1 MKRGMKKTAAACC
14 IALMLLSGC
23 GKMAGT
29 VSTNTAVSAASE
41 QSDSST
47 TADNS
52 QSAADVD
59 SMFTD
64 RDKEV
69 GYDEDECIAITL
81 SDDGSSCDSSSVA
94 VEGQTITITEE
105 GTYLLSGSLSDGMI
119 VIDTDE
125 NVKVR
130 LILNGVT
137 INNNSSA
144 AIYVKSADKVF
155 VTLAP
160 DSDNIL
166 SNGGTYEAID
176 DNNIDS
182 VIFSK
187 SDLTLNGSGSLT
199 ITAAA
204 GHGIVSKDD
213 LVITGGTYNITA
225 AGQGLSG
232 KDSIRILDGDF
243 TIASEKDALHAEN
256 EDNAEKGF
264 IFIAGGTFDLTASGD
279 GISASGDMTLLDG
292 TYTMITGGGSENGES
307 HQEEGPGGQG
317 EPGGGMAPSG
327 ERPQGEPGE
336 MPDGDQTPPSDNAQN
351 NASSDNSDT
360 SDSRPTPPSDGQQ
373 PSGQRMERP
382 DKPDEQAD
390 EASAESPESSE
401 ENVAENKADEADTN
415 KTDASE
421 ETSGETQKS
430 ASAEESESDETTSTK
445 GIKANGNLII
455 SGGTYT
461 INAADDG
468 VHSNSNIT
476 INGGTLTIASG
487 DDGIHADGQATVND
501 GVISISECYEGIEG
515 NEKVLIAGGQITLT
529 SSDDGLNGDAI
540 EISGGHTEI
549 DAEGDGIDS
558 NGTLTVSGGET
569 YVSGPTGDGDGALD
583 YETDAVIT
591 GGILIAA
598 GSSGMAVN
606 FGDDSTQGSILL
618 NMDSQEAGTDIVLT
632 DASGTELLSWQTSKK
647 YASVVISCPEIV
659 QGESYTVKAGTSET
673 TVTMDSLI
681 YGTGNTMGR

>member
-23 GKMAGT
+23 GKTAGT
-29 VSTNTAVSAASE
+29 VTADTAVSAASE

-47 TADNS
+47 SADNS
-52 QSAADVD
+52 QSDADID
-59 SMFTD
+59 SMFTN

-166 SNGGTYEAID
+166 SNGGTYEAIA

-243 TIASEKDALHAEN
+243 TITSEKDALHAEN

-292 TYTMITGGGSENGES
+292 TYTMITGGGSENGEN
-307 HQEEGPGGQG
+307 HQEEG
-317 EPGGGMAPSG
+317 PGGGMAPSG

-351 NASSDNSDT
+351 NAPSDNSDI

-373 PSGQRMERP
+373 PSEQRMERP

-390 EASAESPESSE
+390 EASVESTESSE
-401 ENVAENKADEADTN
+401 ENATENKVDEADTN
-415 KTDASE
+415 KTDVSK
-421 ETSGETQKS
+421 ETSGETEKS
-430 ASAEESESDETTSTK
+430 ESAEESESDETTSTK

-487 DDGIHADGQATVND
+487 MMASMRMVRQQSMTVSFQFLNAT
-501 GVISISECYEGIEG
+501 
-515 NEKVLIAGGQITLT
+515 KVL
-529 SSDDGLNGDAI
+529 
-540 EISGGHTEI
+540 
-549 DAEGDGIDS
+549 
-558 NGTLTVSGGET
+558 
-569 YVSGPTGDGDGALD
+569 
-583 YETDAVIT
+583 
-591 GGILIAA
+591 
-598 GSSGMAVN
+598 
-606 FGDDSTQGSILL
+606 
-618 NMDSQEAGTDIVLT
+618 
-632 DASGTELLSWQTSKK
+632 
-647 YASVVISCPEIV
+647 
-659 QGESYTVKAGTSET
+659 KA
-673 TVTMDSLI
+673 M
-681 YGTGNTMGR
+681 RRF

>member
-1 MKRGMKKTAAACC
+1 MKRGIKKTAAACC
-14 IALMLLSGC
+14 ITLMLLSGC
-23 GKMAGT
+23 GKAAETASTDTSVSDT
-29 VSTNTAVSAASE
+29 VSE

-47 TADNS
+47 LADNS
-52 QSAADVD
+52 QSDNEALD

-69 GYDEDECIAITL
+69 GYDEDACTAITL
-81 SDDGSSCDSSSVA
+81 SDDGSSCDSTSVA
-94 VEGQTITITEE
+94 IEGQTITITEE
-105 GTYLLSGSLSDGMI
+105 GTYLLSGSLSDGM
-119 VIDTDE
+119 VIIDADE
-125 NVKVR
+125 NVKIR

-137 INNNSSA
+137 IHHNSSA

-155 VTLAP
+155 VTLAA

-166 SNGGTYEAID
+166 SSGGTYEAID

-199 ITAAA
+199 ITSEA

-213 LVITGGTYNITA
+213 LVITSGTYTITA

-256 EDNAEKGF
+256 EDNTEKGF
-264 IFIAGGTFDLTASGD
+264 VFIAGGTFNLTASGD
-279 GISASGDMTLLDG
+279 GISSSGDMTLLDG
-292 TYTMITGGGSENGES
+292 TYTMLTGGGSENGES
-307 HQEEGPGGQG
+307 HQEAGPGGQG
-317 EPGGGMAPSG
+317 GPGGSMAPSG

-336 MPDGDQTPPSDNAQN
+336 MPDNDQTPPSDG
-351 NASSDNSDT
+351 
-360 SDSRPTPPSDGQQ
+360 RQ
-373 PSGQRMERP
+373 PSGQVMERP
-382 DKPDEQAD
+382 EKTDEGTNK
-390 EASAESPESSE
+390 ETAESTASSE
-401 ENVAENKADEADTN
+401 EKADADKAEKSESAD
-415 KTDASE
+415 KTEKAESTE
-421 ETSGETQKS
+421 ETQTEET
-430 ASAEESESDETTSTK
+430 ASIK
-445 GIKANGNLII
+445 GIKANGHLII

-468 VHSNSNIT
+468 VHSNSDIE

-487 DDGIHADGQATVND
+487 DDGIHADGQVTVSD
-501 GVISISECYEGIEG
+501 GTIVISESYEGIEG
-515 NEKVLIAGGQITLT
+515 NEKVLIAGGQVTLT
-529 SSDDGLNGDAI
+529 SNDDGLNGDAV
-540 EISGGHTEI
+540 EISGGHIEI

-583 YETDAVIT
+583 YENDAVIT

-606 FGDDSTQGSILL
+606 FGSNSTQGSILL
-618 NMDSQEAGTDIVLT
+618 NTGSQEAGTDIVLT
-632 DASGTELLSWQTSKK
+632 DASGTELFSWQTTKQ

-659 QGESYTVKAGTSET
+659 QGETYTVKAGTSET

-681 YGTGNTMGR
+681 NGTGNTIGR